1 MWLPRP
7 RFTIAHLMVLVVI
20 AGLVSTGIVVR
31 IERNRRIAALQVAL
45 ANCVNAKLSR
55 EVAEIAF
62 VEYTE
67 GIYKQDLQTVDNE
80 IALAKSDLERAFN
93 PRGPDERRGRAG
105 PRQART
111 GTAREGPSG
120 DPHQGQDGQGTQGRG
135 GTGRSRR
142 AGSKGRLRPIEGGQ
156 GEFMVVDRDE
166 SLCGRV
172 GGILNMLNHQAQYR
186 CICISL

>member
-20 AGLVSTGIVVR
+20 AGLVSTGVVVR

-67 GIYKQDLQTVDNE
+67 GIYKQDLQTVENE
-80 IALAKSDLERAFN
+80 IALAKSDLELALN
-93 PRGPDERRGRAG
+93 PRGADERVVE
-105 PRQART
+105 QAR
-111 GTAREGPSG
+111 ARLE
-120 DPHQGQDGQGTQGRG
+120 
-135 GTGRSRR
+135 R
-142 AGSKGRLRPIEGGQ
+142 AQQKKARLENYAKD
-156 GEFMVVDRDE
+156 EMVKELKDEVASVLAAEQAAKATHDRLKAAGAN
-166 SLCGRV
+166 SWW
-172 GGILNMLNHQAQYR
+172 
-186 CICISL
+186 